1 MSQHLLLFV
10 GGIVVPGGSL
20 VGVHGWGSLVGVHE
34 GSIVVVGGAWVGEWV
49 DGRTAWHWK
58 LGVVVGVDLGRKG
71 RVGAGGEALGA
82 G

>member
-20 VGVHGWGSLVGVHE
+20 VGVHE

-49 DGRTAWHWK
+49 GGRTAWHWK

-71 RVGAGGEALGA
+71 RVGAGGKALGA